1 MNKLEELESFVAVV
15 DGQGFGKA
23 GEKLG
28 MAKSMVSRRVSE
40 LEKRLGVQLLQRTT
54 RRQSLTEAGAQ
65 FYQRAQQLL
74 ADLDEAEQFVADA
87 QCRVSGRIKLAAPM
101 GLGVDLLSEPVS
113 QFMTEHGE
121 IKIEIEL
128 NDRRVDLIEEN
139 IDLAI
144 RIGDLEDSSLIARRL
159 ATVEFVVCAS
169 PGYLAV
175 HGEPRHPSELSDHEV
190 LVYTNIAVGRQWFF
204 EQKGKRVT
212 PRVNYRLSA
221 NNGDFLARV
230 ASLNMGI
237 VGGPVAFLQGYIERG
252 ELVPILT
259 GYPRPDTG
267 MYALYPPGR
276 LVSKRVKLLSDFLYE
291 YFSSREFSPVSENM
305 TIDGKTR

>member
-1 MNKLEELESFVAVV
+1 MNKLEQLECFVAVV
-15 DGQGFGKA
+15 DGRGFGKA
-23 GEKLG
+23 GDKLG

-87 QCRVSGRIKLAAPM
+87 QCRVSGKIKLAAPL
-101 GLGVDLLSEPVS
+101 GLGVDLLAEPIS
-113 QFMTEHGE
+113 LFMAEHDQV
-121 IKIEIEL
+121 KIDINL
-128 NDRRVDLIEEN
+128 NDRQVDLIEEN

-144 RIGDLEDSSLIARRL
+144 RIGDMEDSSLIARKL
-159 ATVEFVVCAS
+159 ASVHFVVCAS
-169 PGYLAV
+169 PGYLAA
-175 HGEPRHPSELSDHEV
+175 HGEPRHPSELSDHQV
-190 LVYTNIAVGRQWFF
+190 MVYSNIAVGRQWYF
-204 EQKGKRVT
+204 EQQGQRVT
-212 PRVNYRLSA
+212 PRMNYRLSA
-221 NNGDFLARV
+221 NNGDFLARA
-230 ASLNMGI
+230 ASLDMAI

-259 GYPRPDTG
+259 GFPRPQTG

-276 LVSKRVKLLSDFLYE
+276 LVSKRVKLLSDFLHE
-291 YFSSREFSPVSENM
+291 YFSRRDF
-305 TIDGKTR
+305 

>member
-1 MNKLEELESFVAVV
+1 MNKLEQLECFVAVV
-15 DGQGFGKA
+15 DGRGFGKA
-23 GEKLG
+23 GDKLG

-87 QCRVSGRIKLAAPM
+87 QCRVSGKIKLAAPL
-101 GLGVDLLSEPVS
+101 GLGVDLLAEPIS
-113 QFMTEHGE
+113 QFMAEHDE
-121 IKIEIEL
+121 VKIDINL
-128 NDRRVDLIEEN
+128 NDRQVDLIEEN

-144 RIGDLEDSSLIARRL
+144 RIGDMEDSSLIARKL
-159 ATVEFVVCAS
+159 GSVHFVVCAS
-169 PGYLAV
+169 PGYLAA
-175 HGEPRHPSELSDHEV
+175 HGEPRHPSELSDHQV
-190 LVYTNIAVGRQWFF
+190 MVYSNIAVGRQWYF
-204 EQKGKRVT
+204 EQQGQRVT
-212 PRVNYRLSA
+212 PRMNYRLSA
-221 NNGDFLARV
+221 NNGDFLARA
-230 ASLNMGI
+230 ASLDMAI

-259 GYPRPDTG
+259 GFPRPQTG

-276 LVSKRVKLLSDFLYE
+276 LVSKRVKLLSDFLHQ
-291 YFSSREFSPVSENM
+291 YFSRR
-305 TIDGKTR
+305 DLWA